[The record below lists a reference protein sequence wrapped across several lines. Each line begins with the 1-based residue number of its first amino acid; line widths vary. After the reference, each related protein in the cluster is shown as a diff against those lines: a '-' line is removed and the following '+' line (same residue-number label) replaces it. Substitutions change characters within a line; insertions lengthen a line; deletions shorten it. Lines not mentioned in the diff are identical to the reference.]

1 MLQEYQN
8 SIALLTNV
16 VNKELYTQLVQQ
28 LNKDVGLVSLDTV
41 FNTASTPIELKD
53 KLQETVKDLLLNNT
67 DSYYNLLYRIDVSE
81 TSLKSIN
88 SSTIDTY
95 AEAITFLI
103 LKRIWQKVYYKNK
116 FSKF

>member
-16 VNKELYTQLVQQ
+16 VDKELYTQLIQQ
-28 LNKDVGLVSLDTV
+28 LNKDVGLVSLDLI
-41 FNTASTPIELKD
+41 FNTTSTPMELKN
-53 KLQETVKDLLLNNT
+53 KLQETVKDLFLNNT
-67 DSYYNLLYRIDVSE
+67 NNYYNLLYRIDVSE
-81 TSLKSIN
+81 TTLKSIKT
-88 SSTIDTY
+88 STIDTY

-103 LKRIWQKVYYKNK
+103 LKRVWQKVYYKNK